1 MKVAAIGVGL
11 SAYLRPADAARV
23 IVLLAA
29 RQDEQEFLRDGRRS
43 FAADAEEA
51 RRLQLAKAVYHG
63 LILDQESVGRAWS
76 ASSSQ
81 MDGVIQVRTHRL
93 PMPVRRRPV
102 TGLGGGAFGFCLADW
117 CCPRGRRGADES
129 WPHRE
134 QGWPRLA
141 AQTRHSHSQVGA
153 PLQLAHIAGSSGS
166 VGRVRWTVT
175 RLRWKLQPPP
185 TVNGPSP
192 ARTVHPTGL

>member
-29 RQDEQEFLRDGRRS
+29 RQDEQELLPDGRRP
-43 FAADAEEA
+43 FAAGAEEA

-81 MDGVIQVRTHRL
+81 MGGVIQVQAHRL

-153 PLQLAHIAGSSGS
+153 PLQLAHIASSSGS
-166 VGRVRWTVT
+166 VGRVRWPVI
-175 RLRWKLQPPP
+175 RLRSKLRPPP

-192 ARTVHPTGL
+192 ARTVQPMGL